1 MKDSHI
7 GAYGV
12 IALILIIGLQWQIVA
27 ALMQAEIAFIALISA
42 AVLSRAPLPLIMA
55 RIPNAR
61 GAGLSHQ
68 TAMSDHNAAYGA
80 LALAGMITMVM
91 MGIPGAWVIGCA
103 AGIAVAATALA
114 RWKIG
119 GHTGDTLG
127 ATQMLGETFTL
138 LAALQFLA

>member
-1 MKDSHI
+1 
-7 GAYGV
+7 
-12 IALILIIGLQWQIVA
+12 
-27 ALMQAEIAFIALISA
+27 
-42 AVLSRAPLPLIMA
+42 
-55 RIPNAR
+55 
-61 GAGLSHQ
+61 
-68 TAMSDHNAAYGA
+68 MSDQNAAYGA
-80 LALAGMITMVM
+80 LVLAAIFALIM

-103 AGIAVAATALA
+103 AGLAVAATALA